1 MTAPATLTEWRGSVD
16 IAGPSGT
23 VTGTDADDGGLTAKS
38 RAARAATTASVSTRI
53 ESAFSGTGASTG
65 LSTFTYP
72 RCRLCLVSRGCDL
85 IALRVGLSDGSG
97 SVALAGD
104 LEGRQ
109 GCRARPK
116 AADSRHWGSRPQ
128 RRTRSRSSGGQPAG
142 VASAVLQRGQ
152 AYRDFHAAAWV
163 EASRVCPAGVSC

>member
-1 MTAPATLTEWRGSVD
+1 MGVWTFGAFCVAF
-16 IAGPSGT
+16 
-23 VTGTDADDGGLTAKS
+23 GLFPEDVIS
-38 RAARAATTASVSTRI
+38 LR
-53 ESAFSGTGASTG
+53 FG
-65 LSTFTYP
+65 LVCQT
-72 RCRLCLVSRGCDL
+72 
-85 IALRVGLSDGSG
+85 G

-116 AADSRHWGSRPQ
+116 AADSRQWGSRTQ

-142 VASAVLQRGQ
+142 VASAVLQWGQ

-163 EASRVCPAGVSC
+163 EASRVFRPGGRFLLNIKDAWPT